1 MSNRLSP
8 AHSIAPGSGQ
18 RPGAPLVS
26 IIVNCLNGEA
36 YIAAALDSALAQ
48 SFEDWELI
56 LYDDQST
63 DGSAEIF
70 HSYADPRFRYIFAKK
85 PLELTQARDEAI
97 RHSCGEW
104 VAFLDQDDLWM
115 PDKLERQLD
124 FLRQP
129 GADNIGLI
137 YGRAKRFGYLDA
149 GRDFDHH
156 FEGRP
161 LPEGD
166 VFNLLA
172 MEANFIPMSSSLVRR
187 LALKEMDP
195 VPKNIRLCPD
205 YYYWMAISQRW
216 QVRALQEPCCLYRVS
231 SYDFTSSSAIQVF
244 TEFTNVIEYFSSG
257 LDQRSLDKRRRA
269 CQNLIGVAEIASGR
283 LLAGLN
289 RITRYGSMLHLIT
302 RAPGYLLRFL
312 HDQLFHS
319 KEKESG

>member
-1 MSNRLSP
+1 MSNQPP
-8 AHSIAPGSGQ
+8 AYSIAPRSGQ
-18 RPGAPLVS
+18 QLSAPLVS

-36 YIAAALDSALAQ
+36 YLAAALDSALAQ
-48 SFEDWELI
+48 SFKDWELI

-70 HSYADPRFRYIFAKK
+70 RSYADPRFRYIYAKQR
-85 PLELTQARDEAI
+85 LELTQARDEAI

-104 VAFLDQDDLWM
+104 LAFLDQDDLWM

-129 GADNIGLI
+129 GADKVGLI

-156 FEGRP
+156 FEGQP

-166 VFNLLA
+166 IFNRLA

-187 LALKEMDP
+187 LALTEMDP
-195 VPKNIRLCPD
+195 VPQNIRLCPD

-216 QVRALQEPCCLYRVS
+216 QVRALQEPCCLYRVR
-231 SYDFTSSSAIQVF
+231 SYDFTSYSGVQIF
-244 TEFTNVIEYFSSG
+244 TELLDIIEYFSRE
-257 LDQRSLDKRRRA
+257 LDPRTLVKRRRA
-269 CQNLIGVAEIASGR
+269 CENLIGIAEIASGR

-289 RITRYGSMLHLIT
+289 RIARYGSVLHLIA
-302 RAPGYLLRFL
+302 RGPGYILRCL
-312 HDQLFHS
+312 CDQLLHS
-319 KEKESG
+319 KAKESG